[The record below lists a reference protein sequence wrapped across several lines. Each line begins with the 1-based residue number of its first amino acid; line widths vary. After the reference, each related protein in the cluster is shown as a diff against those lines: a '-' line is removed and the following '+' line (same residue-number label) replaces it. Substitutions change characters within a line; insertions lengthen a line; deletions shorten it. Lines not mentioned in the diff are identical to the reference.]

1 MFKKHNLYLKK
12 YFLAEFCIILF
23 DGVCNLC
30 NSSVNF
36 IIDHDKKNEF
46 RFASLQSEAG
56 QILLKKFDLNT
67 NDFDSIIL
75 VDNGKH
81 YERSSAVLKIVK
93 KFPGL
98 WKLLYLFIIVPK
110 PFRDFVYDIIADNRY
125 KWFGKKESC
134 RVPTPELKEK
144 FL

>member
-1 MFKKHNLYLKK
+1 MADFS
-12 YFLAEFCIILF
+12 IILF

-36 IIDHDKKNEF
+36 IIDHDKKNVF
-46 RFASLQSEAG
+46 RFASLQSDAG
-56 QILLKKFDLNT
+56 QSLLKKFNLNVK
-67 NDFDSIIL
+67 DFNSIIL
-75 VDNGKH
+75 VENDKF
-81 YERSSAVLKIVK
+81 YERSSAVMKIVR

-98 WKLLYLFIIVPK
+98 WKFLYLFIIIPPPV
-110 PFRDFVYDIIADNRY
+110 RNFVYDIIADNRY